1 MKGLPP
7 PSEFVLLFST
17 LGSFILFHVIL
28 PKGSKRYSNENFLLH
43 RGHGKMLVI
52 DKGNIK
58 DKRHF
63 LVMEAKTLR
72 QPDIWEKG
80 TLKSWSF
87 SSDTMRS
94 ISWNA
99 SFNHLNPS
107 SALLILSK
115 VLMALNL
122 SFLIYKMR
130 TMLHIPWADFRT
142 KRDSIWS
149 ITFVYRK
156 LQNVTFIIVI
166 CYYLWSIQT
175 EDYSVRSIPI
185 QAEMSSSLQLT
196 RSIQVLIF
204 N

>member
-1 MKGLPP
+1 MWYSQK
-7 PSEFVLLFST
+7 VL
-17 LGSFILFHVIL
+17 
-28 PKGSKRYSNENFLLH
+28 KRYLNETFLLH
-43 RGHGKMLVI
+43 RGHGKVLVI

-63 LVMEAKTLR
+63 LVIEAKTLL
-72 QPDIWEKG
+72 QPDSWEKG

-99 SFNHLNPS
+99 RFNRLNPS
-107 SALLILSK
+107 SALMILSK

-122 SFLIYKMR
+122 SFLIHKMR
-130 TMLHIPWADFRT
+130 TMLDITWPYFRT

-156 LQNVTFIIVI
+156 LQNVTFIIVVY
-166 CYYLWSIQT
+166 YYLWSIQNG
-175 EDYSVRSIPI
+175 DYSVRSIPI
-185 QAEMSSSLQLT
+185 QAGMSFSLQLT
-196 RSIQVLIF
+196 RSIQDLIF